1 MSNIKKRV
9 VVALSGG
16 VDSSVAAHLLV
27 EKGYEVIGIFMKN
40 WHDESVTISNECP
53 WLEDSYDAMIVAEK
67 LSIPFQTID
76 LSKDYQKKIV
86 DYMFNEYKNGNT
98 PNPDVLCNREI
109 KFDVFLKIA
118 INLGADYIATGH
130 YCRVKEINKNKNTVY
145 QLLAGKDQNKDQSYF
160 LCQLSQEQLSKTLF
174 PIGELDK
181 SEVRS
186 IAKKEG
192 LITAEKKDSQGL
204 CFIGKVKLPDFLQQK
219 LKKKKGKIIQISS
232 DSSIYKN
239 IDDFSNHSLENL
251 LKMSN
256 SLEYAVGDGEFV
268 GEHNGAHFFTNGQRK
283 GLSIGGNKD
292 PLYVIKTDVIN
303 NIIYVGEGKNHP
315 GLFRKVLFIERDEI
329 HLVRSDLSFENDV
342 IMKFQARI
350 RYRQQLQDVKL
361 CFKSKGVFLLFKNE
375 QSAITKGQFAVWY
388 KGDELIGSGVID

>member
-219 LKKKKGKIIQISS
+219 LKKKKGKPKLIR
-232 DSSIYKN
+232 
-239 IDDFSNHSLENL
+239 
-251 LKMSN
+251 
-256 SLEYAVGDGEFV
+256 VV
-268 GEHNGAHFFTNGQRK
+268 
-283 GLSIGGNKD
+283 
-292 PLYVIKTDVIN
+292 PLYL
-303 NIIYVGEGKNHP
+303 IYLVLQIMG
-315 GLFRKVLFIERDEI
+315 GLI
-329 HLVRSDLSFENDV
+329 
-342 IMKFQARI
+342 
-350 RYRQQLQDVKL
+350 
-361 CFKSKGVFLLFKNE
+361 
-375 QSAITKGQFAVWY
+375 
-388 KGDELIGSGVID
+388 

>member
-1 MSNIKKRV
+1 MPNIKKRV

-27 EKGYEVIGIFMKN
+27 KKGYEVIGIFMKN

-53 WLEDSYDAMIVAEK
+53 WVEDSYDAMIVAEK

-86 DYMFNEYKNGNT
+86 DYMFNEYKNGST

-118 INLGADYIATGH
+118 MNLGADFIATGH

-145 QLLAGKDQNKDQSYF
+145 QLLSGKDQNKDQSYF

-174 PIGELDK
+174 PIGEMDK

-219 LKKKKGKIIQISS
+219 LKKKIGKIVQIPS
-232 DSSIYKN
+232 DSSVYKN
-239 IDDFSNHSLENL
+239 IHDFSNYSFENL
-251 LKMSN
+251 LKISN
-256 SLEYAVGDGEFV
+256 SFNYDIEDGEVV

-283 GLSIGGNKD
+283 GLSIGGSKD

-303 NIIYVGEGKNHP
+303 NVIYVGEGKSHP
-315 GLFRKVLFIERDEI
+315 GLFRKVLFIKKDDI
-329 HLVRSDLSFENDV
+329 HLVRSDLSFENDLK
-342 IMKFQARI
+342 IKFQARI
-350 RYRQQLQDVKL
+350 RYRQPLQDVEL
-361 CFKSKGVFLLFKNE
+361 YFSSKGVFLLFKNE

-388 KGDELIGSGVID
+388 KNDELIGSGVID

>member
-1 MSNIKKRV
+1 MPNIKKRV

-27 EKGYEVIGIFMKN
+27 KKGYEVIGIFMKN

-53 WLEDSYDAMIVAEK
+53 WVEDSYDAMIVAEK

-86 DYMFNEYKNGNT
+86 DYMFNEYKNGST

-118 INLGADYIATGH
+118 MNLGADFIATGH

-145 QLLAGKDQNKDQSYF
+145 QLLSGKDQNKDQSYF

-174 PIGELDK
+174 PIGEMDK

-219 LKKKKGKIIQISS
+219 LKKKRGKIVQIPS
-232 DSSIYKN
+232 DSSVYKN
-239 IDDFSNHSLENL
+239 IHDFSNYSFENL
-251 LKMSN
+251 LKISN
-256 SLEYAVGDGEFV
+256 SFNYDIEDGEVV

-283 GLSIGGNKD
+283 GLSIGGSKD

-303 NIIYVGEGKNHP
+303 NVIYVGEGKSHP
-315 GLFRKVLFIERDEI
+315 GLFRKVLFIKKDDI
-329 HLVRSDLSFENDV
+329 HLVRSDLSFEKDLK
-342 IMKFQARI
+342 IKFQARI
-350 RYRQQLQDVKL
+350 RYRQQLQDVEL
-361 CFKSKGVFLLFKNE
+361 YFKSKGVFLLFKNE

-388 KGDELIGSGVID
+388 ERDELIGSGVIN